1 MNKAEIV
8 DLLQFASNY
17 DRRDITD
24 GEVEA
29 WHGSLRYLELDDA
42 RYAVAEHYQRD
53 NRRIMP
59 ADVRNILHPP
69 ASRHP
74 SSVPVPT
81 RLDVSEFAAVR
92 GMVKLREASD
102 RAKAVNQARRER
114 VLRHP
119 DLAKRLTEPP
129 LSYDRPEQWNGFVPP
144 AEFQDEMP
152 EGLHSSA
159 LDGGYPNQHGKR
171 TGGTR
176 PNRSPRRS
184 ALVAI
189 CAEALKRERE
199 MS

>member
-1 MNKAEIV
+1 MTEAEIA
-8 DLLQFASNY
+8 DLLEFASNY
-17 DRRDITD
+17 DHRHVT
-24 GEVEA
+24 EEETEA
-29 WHGSLRYLELDDA
+29 WHQALHGLDLDDA

-59 ADVRNILHPP
+59 ADIRSILHPP

-92 GMVKLREASD
+92 GMAKLREAAD
-102 RAKAVNQARRER
+102 QAQAANQARRER

-119 DLAKRLTEPP
+119 DLAKKLTEPP
-129 LSYDRPEQWNGFVPP
+129 LSYARPEQWNGFVPP
-144 AEFQDEMP
+144 AELQDEAP

-176 PNRSPRRS
+176 PNRSPRRQ
-184 ALVAI
+184 ALVRI

-199 MS
+199 VS